1 MKPFDLAQ
9 LAATL
14 RQTAGACPFPTHTER
29 PRWIAL
35 ADTALGRE
43 IRARAEGAL
52 GEPTPVLTAGAFL
65 AFERNGAR
73 EPFERPHEGRRT
85 RLMLFALA
93 ECLEAEGRFLDA
105 ALDELWAIC
114 EESSWVIP
122 SHAADYALGLSDPDL
137 PLIDLFSAITA
148 ATVAEVDYLLGDALH
163 PAARA
168 RLRHEVARRST
179 AAFLARDDYP
189 WLGHG
194 PKKIN
199 NWMPVCAGGTAI
211 AALYLEDD
219 LDRLA
224 AVLAKALDGIERYLA
239 TFGED
244 GGTPEG
250 VGYWEKGIF
259 FVAALGE
266 LLAARTAGQVDLL
279 AHPRLPRIACFP
291 ARTVLSPG
299 VYVPF
304 SDTGLDRRPQTALLH
319 FLARRYELPELA
331 ALDDPDPAARTL
343 TNRGPAEKL
352 RDLFWYS
359 AGAGGQEGG
368 AAGAPGP
375 SEPPLLRHEPA
386 QAEGQEGGVAG
397 TPGHSEPP
405 SPRHET
411 AAADFLSDIQW
422 FFARAN
428 PGDPA
433 GLVLAAKGGHNAEPH
448 NQNDVGSFVVHWRG
462 ESLLADLG
470 AMRYTRDTFR
480 AATRYSMLAN
490 RSLGHS
496 VPLVNG
502 QEQVAGPGGAAW
514 TRWEVGAK
522 CDSFTLDIAPAY
534 PAEAGLATLE
544 RRFTLCRDTPGGSI
558 ELCDRAVFRD
568 APGMFTSVLISL
580 ARARA
585 VEPGHL
591 ILEGEQGR
599 LLVQFDPEQVEPL
612 IERIAGVDLRGGPR
626 DVTRLSFVLHPPA
639 AAPTITLLL
648 FPLA

>member
-1 MKPFDLAQ
+1 MSPFDPAR

-14 RQTAGACPFPTHTER
+14 RDVSGSFPLPMLAERERWSVYAGTPV
-29 PRWIAL
+29 
-35 ADTALGRE
+35 GRE
-43 IRARAEGAL
+43 IRARAEAAL
-52 GEPTPVLTAGAFL
+52 VEPTPAIPASAFL
-65 AFERNGAR
+65 AFQRSGQR
-73 EPFERPHEGRRT
+73 DPFERPHERRRT
-85 RLMLFALA
+85 RLILFALA
-93 ECLEAEGRFLDA
+93 ECLEDRGRFLDA

-114 EESSWVIP
+114 EESSWVVP
-122 SHAADYALGLSDPDL
+122 AHAADYTLGLPDPDL

-163 PAARA
+163 PAART
-168 RLRHEVARRST
+168 RLRHEVGRRST

-194 PKKIN
+194 PKKLN

-211 AALYLEDD
+211 AALYLEQD

-224 AVLAKALDGIERYLA
+224 AVLTKALHGVERYLA

-250 VGYWEKGIF
+250 VGYWEKGLF

-279 AHPRLPRIACFP
+279 AHPRLPQIARFP

-304 SDTGLDRRPQTALLH
+304 SDTGLDRRPQPALLH
-319 FLARRYELPELA
+319 FLARRYDLPELA
-331 ALDDPDPAARTL
+331 ALDAAGPTARTL

-352 RDLFWYS
+352 RDLFWYPV
-359 AGAGGQEGG
+359 GVEEPGGGYEGSV
-368 AAGAPGP
+368 APTD
-375 SEPPLLRHEPA
+375 PPA
-386 QAEGQEGGVAG
+386 
-397 TPGHSEPP
+397 PP
-405 SPRHET
+405 QRLAP
-411 AAADFLSDIQW
+411 ADFLPDIQW
-422 FFARAN
+422 FFARADPDD
-428 PGDPA
+428 PG

-480 AATRYSMLAN
+480 GATRYTMLAN

-502 QEQVAGPGGAAW
+502 HEQVAGPGGAAW
-514 TRWEVGAK
+514 ARWEAAPHR
-522 CDSFTLDIAPAY
+522 DSFVLDLASAY
-534 PAEAGLATLE
+534 PPEAGLATLE
-544 RRFTLCRDTPGGSI
+544 RRVALCRDTPGGSV
-558 ELCDRAVFRD
+558 ELCDRAVFHNG
-568 APGMFTSVLISL
+568 PGLLASVLISL
-580 ARARA
+580 APARLL
-585 VEPGHL
+585 EPGRL
-591 ILEGEQGR
+591 ILAGEQGR
-599 LLVQFDPEQVEPL
+599 LLVRFDPEQVEPSL
-612 IERIAGVDLRGGPR
+612 ERIAGVDLRGGPR
-626 DVTRLSFVLHPPA
+626 DVTRLSFVPHTPA
-639 AAPTITLLL
+639 AAPAITLLL

>member
-1 MKPFDLAQ
+1 MSHFDLAQ
-9 LAATL
+9 PGATL
-14 RQTAGACPFPTHTER
+14 RSTRGSFPFPTYAERSRWAPHTHT
-29 PRWIAL
+29 P
-35 ADTALGRE
+35 LGRE
-43 IRARAEGAL
+43 IQARAEAAL
-52 GEPTPVLTAGAFL
+52 AEPTPPIAASAFL
-65 AFERNGAR
+65 AFERTG
-73 EPFERPHEGRRT
+73 ERDPYEAPHERRRT
-85 RLMLFALA
+85 RLILFTLA
-93 ECLEAEGRFLDA
+93 ECLQGQGRFLDA

-122 SHAADYALGLSDPDL
+122 AHAADYPHGLPDPDL

-168 RLRHEVARRST
+168 RVRHEVERRST

-211 AALYLEDD
+211 AALYLEQNP
-219 LDRLA
+219 DRLA
-224 AVLAKALDGIERYLA
+224 AVLAKALEGIERYLA

-244 GGTPEG
+244 GGTAEG
-250 VGYWEKGIF
+250 VGYWEKGLF

-266 LLAARTAGQVDLL
+266 LLAARTAGRVDLL
-279 AHPRLPRIACFP
+279 AHPRLPQIARFP
-291 ARTVLSPG
+291 ARAVLSPG

-304 SDTGLDRRPQTALLH
+304 SDTGLDRKPQLALLH
-319 FLARRYELPELA
+319 FLARRYNLPELA
-331 ALDDPDPAARTL
+331 ALGSYDSATRTL

-352 RDLFWYS
+352 RDLFWHPPEPQ
-359 AGAGGQEGG
+359 GQEGDRL
-368 AAGAPGP
+368 P
-375 SEPPLLRHEPA
+375 
-386 QAEGQEGGVAG
+386 
-397 TPGHSEPP
+397 
-405 SPRHET
+405 
-411 AAADFLSDIQW
+411 AADLLADIQW

-480 AATRYSMLAN
+480 GATRYGMLAN

-502 QEQVAGPGGAAW
+502 QEQAAGPGGAAW
-514 TRWEVGAK
+514 CRWEAEPT
-522 CDSFTLDIAPAY
+522 CDTLALDLAPAY
-534 PAEAGLATLE
+534 PPAAGLVALERRLTLE
-544 RRFTLCRDTPGGSI
+544 RHEPNGAIRLR
-558 ELCDRAVFRD
+558 DRAVFRD
-568 APGMFTSVLISL
+568 GPGTFASVLISL
-580 ARARA
+580 ARARV
-585 VEPGHL
+585 VEPGQL
-591 ILEGEQGR
+591 ILEGERGR
-599 LLVQFDPEQVEPL
+599 LLVAFDAEQ
-612 IERIAGVDLRGGPR
+612 IETRIETLRDVDLRGGPR
-626 DVTRLSFVLHPPA
+626 SVTRVSLAHSGSAHELVIEIQIL
-639 AAPTITLLL
+639 
-648 FPLA
+648 PLA